1 MEWSTCVNARKLEI
15 HLAGGRIVSIPKPI
29 KTAVD
34 GNQTH
39 YVDKNND
46 HYIFETSFMQS
57 IIIRR
62 PRWKNW
68 GMSNVV

>member
-1 MEWSTCVNARKLEI
+1 MEWTKCVNARRLEI
-15 HLAGGRIVSIPKPI
+15 HLAGGQVVTIPEPQ

-39 YVDKNND
+39 YVDKNDD
-46 HYIFETSFMQS
+46 HYIFETSYMQS

-62 PRWKNW
+62 PRWKSW
-68 GMSNVV
+68 RTSNVV